1 MLAANLGDPP
11 GLWMKTFFLKF
22 ASQTILPDNWSGICF
37 CFTALVSDER
47 IVLEKE
53 TSLMK

>member
-11 GLWMKTFFLKF
+11 GSWMKTFFLKF
-22 ASQTILPDNWSGICF
+22 VSQTILPDNWSGICF